1 MDTNLG
7 RTFRRLRKLKNME
20 IKEVASEDI
29 SYAQMPKFPNLKEG
43 KRT

>member
-29 SYAQMPKFPNLKEG
+29 SYAQISKFEEA
-43 KRT
+43 RQT

>member
-7 RTFRRLRKLKNME
+7 RTFRRLRKFKNME
-20 IKEVASEDI
+20 IKEWLAKI
-29 SYAQMPKFPNLKEG
+29 FLMLKFPNLKEG